1 MRGNMAA
8 KRKPREPFQE
18 MKAGPDDTHVA
29 ARSALLW
36 RFLTLIVRR
45 YGSVP
50 AGQALVAYTLA
61 VAHELGVQLSINDL
75 ITVSDLPRSTV
86 SRYVASMIDAG
97 NVEEAIDPAD
107 RRRRLLRATSQGVQE
122 SRRFFKWYGEMT
134 ESVLEYER
142 AGRFPDPDAFRA
154 NIREAVND
162 FPPRHENYVDDF

>member
-1 MRGNMAA
+1 MRGSMAA
-8 KRKPREPFQE
+8 KKKTREPFQE
-18 MKAGPDDTHVA
+18 MKASSDDTHVA

-61 VAHELGVQLSINDL
+61 VAHELGVELSINDL
-75 ITVSDLPRSTV
+75 IAISDLPRSTV

-97 NVEEAIDPAD
+97 SVEEAIDPAD
-107 RRRRLLRATSQGVQE
+107 RRRRLLRATPEGVQE

-134 ESVLEYER
+134 KSVLDYEK
-142 AGRFPDPDAFRA
+142 AGRYPDPESFRD
-154 NIREAVND
+154 NIRQAVGD
-162 FPPRHENYVDDF
+162 FPARHENFVDDF